1 MTKGDVLKLKAVV
14 LYILQQCGELDYI
27 HLFKILYFAERSHYA
42 YYGQHLVRDSFHAL
56 PKGPVPSFLYDAVKM
71 ASGVKGHGDSSHSVI
86 ASALSHGDGE
96 CQYYYVKG
104 AERPDM
110 DELSKAEIRSLDEAI
125 SKYKDT
131 EFGELSRMSHDDAW
145 QAAYNNQPNSRM
157 DSLLIAK
164 SGGASD
170 GFVEYIKEQERLEE
184 ALTCL

>member
-1 MTKGDVLKLKAVV
+1 
-14 LYILQQCGELDYI
+14 
-27 HLFKILYFAERSHYA
+27 
-42 YYGQHLVRDSFHAL
+42 
-56 PKGPVPSFLYDAVKM
+56 
-71 ASGVKGHGDSSHSVI
+71 
-86 ASALSHGDGE
+86 
-96 CQYYYVKG
+96 
-104 AERPDM
+104 M